1 MNPSN
6 PTTPKRNTNSKFISP
21 EKNARRK
28 NKGSPFSPFRMLSQ
42 GDKPVFSLANTLM
55 KVQPEEKINEWDDSP
70 KRDHNIF
77 WTQKKE
83 VKFDES
89 PKNIQISDAD
99 KGLSEN
105 ERNEIM

>member
-1 MNPSN
+1 MNATSN
-6 PTTPKRNTNSKFISP
+6 PTTPKRNTNKFISP

-28 NKGSPFSPFRMLSQ
+28 KGSPFSPFRMLSR
-42 GDKPVFSLANTLM
+42 GDKPAFSLANTLM
-55 KVQPEEKINEWDDSP
+55 KVEPEQKINDWDNSP